1 MIFILACSSTPPKN
15 VFNTASFRLLPE
27 PDIYERLQYQKQLW
41 DSGLNLISIRYFRVN
56 GTNVLKRQID
66 NDSVLYDYD
75 LLQDSSGAT
84 FKISEVEMIPDLFNP
99 NTLTHYFDNEGKTF
113 AVEFSESNEGGLF
126 ERIAYYDN
134 AFHLIA
140 ILQNNFQAWDG
151 KIIKSNLPL
160 DTPLDFLCAPDLQS
174 FLVKR
179 KISLPIRH

>member
-1 MIFILACSSTPPKN
+1 MVFVLGCSSTPPKN
-15 VFNTASFRLLPE
+15 GFNTSSSRLLPE

-41 DSGLNLISIRYFRVN
+41 DSGLNLRSTHYFRVSESN
-56 GTNVLKRQID
+56 ILTQQID
-66 NDSVLYDYD
+66 NDSVLYTYD
-75 LLQDSSGAT
+75 LLQDSIGSI
-84 FKISEVEMIPDLFNP
+84 FKITEVEMIPDLFNP

-113 AVEFSESNEGGLF
+113 AVAFSESNEGGLF

-140 ILQNNFQAWDG
+140 IQQNNFQAWDG

>member
-1 MIFILACSSTPPKN
+1 MVFILACTSTPPKN
-15 VFNTASFRLLPE
+15 GFNTSSSRLLPE
-27 PDIYERLQYQKQLW
+27 PDVLNRLQNQKQFW
-41 DSGLNLISIRYFRVN
+41 DSGFNLRCTRFFKTNKS
-56 GTNVLKRQID
+56 NVLTQQIE
-66 NDSVLYDYD
+66 NDSVLCNYNLYH
-75 LLQDSSGAT
+75 DSSGTT

-99 NTLTHYFDNEGKTF
+99 YTLTHYFDNEGKTF

-126 ERIAYYDN
+126 GRIAYYDN

-140 ILQNNFQAWDG
+140 IQQSNFQVWDG